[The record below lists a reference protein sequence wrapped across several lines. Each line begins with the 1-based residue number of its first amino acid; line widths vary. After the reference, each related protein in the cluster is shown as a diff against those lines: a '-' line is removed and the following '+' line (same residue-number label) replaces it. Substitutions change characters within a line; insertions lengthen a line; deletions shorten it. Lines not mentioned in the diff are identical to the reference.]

1 MQRFV
6 LVALVAIAASGCR
19 VRSSPPVQI
28 APPVRPAAPARTLP
42 EPTLLSA
49 HFALDDAPSLGD
61 LDAVS
66 VVFSVEVDP
75 ASLQPSA
82 FMVVLADGTR
92 AFPTEAVLAPSS
104 EADENRTVLLVGD
117 FGDPRRRPPAD
128 VLVIRTLHAETG
140 QSLRG
145 LLGPISGYDE
155 GGRIVAAEQSETPC
169 DAGAQRV
176 RTYWTDALR
185 GVEPADLQAVTV
197 ELSGGRTAHPVAF
210 DDHRSDREER
220 EDNVLDL
227 CVPATEQ
234 VVSIWVEAG
243 AFTDA
248 PGHLSAATKTTVARA
263 PAPE

>member
-6 LVALVAIAASGCR
+6 LAALVAVTVGGCR
-19 VRSSPPVQI
+19 IQSAPPVQI
-28 APPVRPAAPARTLP
+28 APPSRPTAPARAQP
-42 EPTLLSA
+42 EPALLSA

-61 LDAVS
+61 LDGIA

-92 AFPTEAVLAPSS
+92 AFPTEAVLAPAS
-104 EADENRTVLLVGD
+104 EADENRTVLLIGD

-145 LLGPISGYDE
+145 LLGPVSGYDE
-155 GGRIVAAEQSETPC
+155 GGTIVTAEQRKAPC
-169 DAGAQRV
+169 DAGAQRI

-185 GVEPADLQAVTV
+185 GVEAADLQAVTV
-197 ELSGGRTAHPVAF
+197 ELSGGRTAHPTAF
-210 DDHRSDREER
+210 EDHEFEREDR

-227 CVPATEQ
+227 CVPAAER
-234 VVSIWVEAG
+234 VMSVWVDAG
-243 AFTDA
+243 VFSDA
-248 PGHLSAATKTTVARA
+248 PGHLNAATKTAVARA